1 MSTRNALQNFIPT
14 LLSVLELE
22 KTYLEVGQT
31 SKVEL
36 FEKIINDFK
45 PLLSKF
51 NLEKI
56 LSEIQKLRRSAQR
69 HI

>member
-1 MSTRNALQNFIPT
+1 MST

-22 KTYLEVGQT
+22 KAYLEPGQT
-31 SKVEL
+31 SRMEL

-45 PLLSKF
+45 PLSSKL

-56 LSEIQKLRRSAQR
+56 LSEIQKLRKSAQR
-69 HI
+69 RI